1 MASSAKYD
9 EEEKRDKIVRLED
22 IMGDIYAMKFGKK
35 GDAKTSLGKKRTYQ
49 EMLGVS
55 SKTNKSEI
63 GGTTKTHDQ

>member
-9 EEEKRDKIVRLED
+9 EEEKRDKIV
-22 IMGDIYAMKFGKK
+22 MGDIYAMKFGKK
-35 GDAKTSLGKKRTYQ
+35 VDAKTSLGKKRTYQ
-49 EMLGVS
+49 EMLGVG

>member
-22 IMGDIYAMKFGKK
+22 IMGDIYAMKFGKNV
-35 GDAKTSLGKKRTYQ
+35 DAKTSLGKKRTYQ
-49 EMLGVS
+49 EMLGVG
-55 SKTNKSEI
+55 SKINKSEI